1 MLGKVIKNDV
11 KNMYLLFLILFAA
24 AIIIPILV
32 YTATTNLDNE
42 LQSVFRGLCVA
53 FVPIS
58 LIVAVFALI
67 IKNLESDFTGKTS
80 YLIQTLPVKVSDLLI
95 SKTMLYVFWT
105 IISWFIALVSG
116 CLTYMDF
123 SPFADVFK
131 YIYETI
137 LMHVDKPS
145 EYVLAS
151 VTIFR
156 VFLTIIAIFGFG
168 CASMSFGHLFGTK
181 KTLGEL
187 LFAIGFILLMT
198 LYSMLATRLVDFNS
212 TLPIQSYFYY
222 ADTVVEIAV
231 TAGFFIFTNYV
242 FTKKINIL

>member
-1 MLGKVIKNDV
+1 MLGKVIKNDI

-24 AIIIPILV
+24 AIAIPILV
-32 YTATTNLDNE
+32 YIATTNLDGQ

-58 LIVAVFALI
+58 LIIAVFALL

-80 YLIQTLPVKVSDLLI
+80 YLIQTLPVKVSELLF
-95 SKTMLYVFWT
+95 SKTMLYIFWT

-123 SPFADVFK
+123 SPFTDVFK
-131 YIYETI
+131 YIFETLLI
-137 LMHVDKPS
+137 YVDKPS
-145 EYVLAS
+145 EYVLIAL
-151 VTIFR
+151 TIFR
-156 VFLTIIAIFGFG
+156 FILTVIAVFGFG

-181 KTLGEL
+181 KTLGEI
-187 LFAIGFILLMT
+187 LFVIAFVLVTT
-198 LYSMLATRLVDFNS
+198 LYAMLTTRLIDFNS

-222 ADTVVEIAV
+222 ADTVVGIAV